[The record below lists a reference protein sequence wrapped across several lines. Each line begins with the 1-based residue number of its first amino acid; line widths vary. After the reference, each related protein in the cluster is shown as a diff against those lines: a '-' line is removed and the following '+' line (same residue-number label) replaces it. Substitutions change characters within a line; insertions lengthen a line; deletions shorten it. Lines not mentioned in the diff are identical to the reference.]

1 MKKIII
7 FSISTLVGIA
17 LFVGVIFKVGP
28 ASIWRALDYFS
39 IGKWFIIISLYTFQF
54 FLTQYRWRLILK
66 TQGYNVPI
74 SKLSSSKLVGFTVD
88 YLSPTPNVGGEA
100 IRAYVLK
107 RDAGVPF
114 SQGLASIIIDKV
126 MDFSYALPF
135 VIFGIFYSLMAFSL
149 SWKVRIG
156 LLGIC
161 AIFLFLL
168 GMFFYRTFRNKD
180 FFGGILRFFRLHKFS
195 FIAKAMDKIAQFEQN
210 IINFFHNHRKV
221 FYQGLLMSF
230 IGGAS
235 VIFALWLILFF
246 LQIHTSLFNVVIISV
261 LTVLT
266 FVVPIPGSFG
276 TTETGVVLIFVAM
289 GFKAEEGVAYT
300 LIFRSVD
307 LLKIAFGL
315 LFLSHLGLKISQTI
329 IKGQGI
335 KENGE
340 GHSVISDSK

>member
-1 MKKIII
+1 
-7 FSISTLVGIA
+7 
-17 LFVGVIFKVGP
+17 
-28 ASIWRALDYFS
+28 LDYFS
-39 IGKWFIIISLYTFQF
+39 IGKWFIIIALYTFQF
-54 FLTQYRWRLILK
+54 FLTQYRWRMILK
-66 TQGYNVPI
+66 SQGYDVSI
-74 SKLSSSKLVGFTVD
+74 SKLSGSKLVGFTVD

-114 SQGLASIIIDKV
+114 SQGLASVIIDKV

-135 VIFGIFYSLMAFSL
+135 VIFGIFYVLFSFTL
-149 SWKVRIG
+149 SMQVRLG
-156 LLGIC
+156 LL
-161 AIFLFLL
+161 AISLVFLL
-168 GMFFYRTFRNKD
+168 LLGLFFYRIFRNKD
-180 FFGGILRFFRLHKFS
+180 FFGGILRFFRLHKLA
-195 FIAKAMDKIAQFEQN
+195 FIAKVMDKIASFEQN
-210 IINFFHNHRKV
+210 IISFFRHNKKV
-221 FYQGLLMSF
+221 FYKGLVMSF

-235 VIFALWLILFF
+235 VIFALWLIMYF
-246 LQIHTSLFNVVIISV
+246 LQIQASLFNVIIISV

-307 LLKIAFGL
+307 LIKIAFGL

-335 KENGE
+335 KPNNNGE
-340 GHSVISDSK
+340 SGQP